1 MSFRTV
7 ALVALSTFLV
17 SCTKK
22 DIAKIPIPVR
32 PMEYSVPIT
41 LQEDQKNKV
50 YGDVTV
56 DLLSGDVHIRL
67 APHTELVIDDVRMVI
82 TDPKMGTPRGDM
94 RFGGLRADLGILYLH
109 RIFPPKECDRPVDM
123 TADLVAGGHPAM
135 SLRTVFLT
143 IRVKTRCLKKKD

>member
-1 MSFRTV
+1 MSFR
-7 ALVALSTFLV
+7 ALALIALSTLSI

-22 DIAKIPIPVR
+22 DLTEIPIPVR

-50 YGDVTV
+50 YGDVSV

-67 APHTELVIDDVRMVI
+67 VPYTKLVIDDIRMVI
-82 TDPKMGTPRGDM
+82 LDAKTGTPRGDM
-94 RFGGLRADLGILYLH
+94 RFGGLRTDLGILSR

-143 IRVKTRCLKKKD
+143 IQIKTRCLKKKD